1 LGKDELGDEFLKVLR
16 SKKVDVET
24 EGCVQRVEGRPTRDV
39 YVVYTKSGDREFVG
53 FGEKTPTEG
62 YADCFIDPSKLP
74 TGLISSAGALV
85 TGTLG
90 LAYPQTAEAMRR
102 AVGVARGARV
112 PVIVDV
118 NWRPVFFEKP
128 ESEATKD
135 EIREYVLA
143 SADVVKLSDEEAE
156 WLFGV
161 KAAEALKDPE
171 EVLRRLLGG
180 GGEKGSGSSSSP
192 SPSSSSVGVLVT
204 GGGLGASYSFLTPEG
219 KNATSGFLPALEVAA
234 TDTTGA
240 GDAFL
245 GGFLVSLLDA
255 GGLGALR
262 SDPEKLR
269 GAVAFAAAAGAA
281 TTTAPGAIAAQP
293 GREAVERLLNK

>member
-143 SADVVKLSDEEAE
+143 SADVVKLSDGRPSGFSASRPRRRSRTRRRCCGGCWEEE
-156 WLFGV
+156 EKRG
-161 KAAEALKDPE
+161 AEALLLLL
-171 EVLRRLLGG
+171 LRRRRW
-180 GGEKGSGSSSSP
+180 EFSSP
-192 SPSSSSVGVLVT
+192 
-204 GGGLGASYSFLTPEG
+204 E
-219 KNATSGFLPALEVAA
+219 
-234 TDTTGA
+234 A
-240 GDAFL
+240 G
-245 GGFLVSLLDA
+245 S
-255 GGLGALR
+255 
-262 SDPEKLR
+262 
-269 GAVAFAAAAGAA
+269 
-281 TTTAPGAIAAQP
+281 APLI
-293 GREAVERLLNK
+293 LS